1 MPTNLSLNFD
11 FIFLSKWL
19 IKDLFLGGELLDTSP
34 SLKHNPTRTGFTS
47 NIFVN
52 WKQSQI

>member
-19 IKDLFLGGELLDTSP
+19 IIDLFLGGELLYTSP